1 MIGNILTFLIVAI
14 IAGFLARAIMP
25 GKDTMSLPQTL
36 ALGAVGSVVGGL
48 LAVLFTGK
56 KMGSFT
62 PSSIVGS
69 VIGALIALLVYKKFI
84 KK

>member
-1 MIGNILTFLIVAI
+1 MIGNILSFLIVAI

-25 GKDTMSLPQTL
+25 GKDTMSLPMTMG
-36 ALGAVGSVVGGL
+36 LGAVGSVIGGI

-56 KMGSFT
+56 KMGEFS
-62 PSSIVGS
+62 PSSIIGS
-69 VIGALIALLVYKKFI
+69 IIGALIALLVYKKFI